1 MNAPRRLAFARA
13 RHPVA
18 AAMRV
23 VAAAL
28 AAIHPAPGARR
39 SVFSGPRHAC
49 RVAPRERDR
58 AIAPSAPALPRGC
71 EDLH

>member
-18 AAMRV
+18 TAMRV

-39 SVFSGPRHAC
+39 SVFSGPRHAR
-49 RVAPRERDR
+49 RVAPRER
-58 AIAPSAPALPRGC
+58 AIAPAAPTLPRGC

>member
-18 AAMRV
+18 TAMRV

-28 AAIHPAPGARR
+28 AAMHPAPGARR
-39 SVFSGPRHAC
+39 SVFGGPRRAS
-49 RVAPRERDR
+49 RVAPRER
-58 AIAPSAPALPRGC
+58 AIAPAAPALPRGC

>member
-1 MNAPRRLAFARA
+1 
-13 RHPVA
+13 
-18 AAMRV
+18 MRV